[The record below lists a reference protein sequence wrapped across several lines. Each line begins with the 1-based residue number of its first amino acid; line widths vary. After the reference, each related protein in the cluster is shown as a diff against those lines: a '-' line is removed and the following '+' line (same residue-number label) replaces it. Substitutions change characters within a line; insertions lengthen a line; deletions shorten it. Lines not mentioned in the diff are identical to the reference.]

1 MHNDVNML
9 QRFLFDNLPI
19 RGERIKLSSSWQ
31 EVLNRRSYP
40 EVVQKYLGELVA
52 TAALLSATIK
62 IEGKMTLQIEATGA
76 LNMLVVQIT
85 HDGGFRATAT
95 YSDDLPAGATFKELT
110 EGGRVVITIEN
121 SHSSESSYQGVIPLI
136 DDSISAA
143 IERYFETSEQ
153 LRTSLF
159 LRNTKDV
166 LGGLL
171 LQRIPGEMEDEDA
184 YNRVCHLA
192 DTVTSEELSELDTQT
207 LLYRLYSEDDIRLFD
222 EEPLRFRCQCS
233 RERSINMLKQLS
245 ITELNE
251 IVAEEGKVSVA
262 CEFCGKSY
270 DFAQNELEEIEN
282 A

>member
-1 MHNDVNML
+1 MQNDANKL

-19 RGERIKLSSSWQ
+19 RGERIKLTTAWQ
-31 EVLNRRSYP
+31 EVLERREYP

-95 YSDDLPAGATFKELT
+95 YQDNLPENATFKELT

-121 SHSSESSYQGVIPLI
+121 AHSIESSYQGVIPLI
-136 DDSISAA
+136 DDSISEA

-153 LRTSLF
+153 LKTSLF
-159 LRNTKDV
+159 LRNTETT

-192 DTVTSEELSELDTQT
+192 GTVTAEELNDLDTQT
-207 LLYRLYSEDDIRLFD
+207 LLYRLYSEDDIRLF
-222 EEPLRFRCQCS
+222 EEESLHFQCKCS
-233 RERSINMLKQLS
+233 RDRSIGMLKQLS
-245 ITELNE
+245 MDELKE
-251 IVAEEGKVSVA
+251 IVAEESKVSVT

-270 DFAQNELEEIEN
+270 DFAENDLNEIEN